1 MEKLSKIAEELGTN
15 MSVLALSW
23 ILRKSI
29 ISSVI
34 TGASKPS
41 QLENNLAAADFKIPA
56 DAFEEIEKILDF
68 KRFERHVG

>member
-1 MEKLSKIAEELGTN
+1 
-15 MSVLALSW
+15 MSVIALSW

-41 QLENNLAAADFKIPA
+41 QLENNLAADFRIPA
-56 DAFEEIEKILDF
+56 DAFEEIEKNT
-68 KRFERHVG
+68 RF